1 MMIMNNQ
8 NRNTSNQGESRRN
21 VLTGILLGLLIGLAF
36 GWIQNNFLIGIGMGL
51 PLGIALGIAIDR
63 RIPTMRM
70 AAFRL
75 RRILIALALFV
86 ILLNFALF
94 LPEGMNERWNIFI
107 LPLPVLSGAWMVI
120 AIGQAI
126 ASLDEMQRRIQ
137 TEAIAIGFALLSLIA
152 LGYGMA
158 GILLS
163 VPQINWL
170 FFLAAMPLCW
180 LVGKVWTLRRYG
192 Q

>member
-1 MMIMNNQ
+1 MKNQ
-8 NRNTSNQGESRRN
+8 NSNPRNQGETRRN
-21 VLTGILLGLLIGLAF
+21 VLTGIFLGLLIGLAF
-36 GWIQNNFLIGIGMGL
+36 GWIQDNLFIGIAMGL
-51 PLGIALGIAIDR
+51 PLGIVLGIAIDR

-70 AAFRL
+70 AAYRL

-86 ILLNFALF
+86 ILLNIALF
-94 LPEGMNERWNIFI
+94 LPEEMNERWNIFI
-107 LPLPVLSGAWMVI
+107 FPLPVLAGTWLVI
-120 AIGQAI
+120 AIAQAI

-137 TEAIAIGFALLSLIA
+137 TEAIAIGFALLSVIV

-158 GILLS
+158 GILLRI
-163 VPQINWL
+163 PQINWL
-170 FFLAAMPLCW
+170 FVLAVMPLCW